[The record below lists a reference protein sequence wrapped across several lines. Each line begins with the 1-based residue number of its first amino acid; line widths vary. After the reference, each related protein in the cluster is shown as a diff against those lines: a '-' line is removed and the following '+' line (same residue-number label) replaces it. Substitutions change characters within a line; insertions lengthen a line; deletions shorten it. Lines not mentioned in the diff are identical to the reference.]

1 MKVLLHQL
9 RSEQLIFWRN
19 RESAGFIFVFPLMLF
34 LLLGALYDDERTD
47 EGYAGI
53 EVLLAG
59 MLGYGAA
66 NTGFAG
72 MAITLV
78 IRREYGILKRIRSTP
93 LPASSYF
100 VAALASTLLV
110 FALQTLVLLGLGRL
124 LYDTALPERPLS
136 LAFLVVFG
144 AAAFAGMGIGA
155 ASLIRSAEGS
165 SAVVNFILLPMAFLS
180 GSFGGR
186 DYPPVL
192 EAIANVL
199 PLKYFVDLLRDV
211 YLDHESAWSNPGAL
225 AVVAAWGL
233 GGALL
238 GARRFGWE
246 PRER

>member
-1 MKVLLHQL
+1 MRIFLHQL

-34 LLLGALYDDERTD
+34 LLLGSLYGDETTD
-47 EGYAGI
+47 EGYVAI
-53 EVLLAG
+53 ELLLAG

-93 LPASSYF
+93 LPAFSYF
-100 VAALASTLLV
+100 AAALASTLLV
-110 FALQTLVLLGLGRL
+110 FALQALVLLGLGRL
-124 LYDTALPERPLS
+124 LYGTSLPERPLS

-144 AAAFAGMGIGA
+144 AAAFAGMGIGT

-186 DYPPVL
+186 DYPTVL

-211 YLDHESAWSNPGAL
+211 YLDHESVWSNPGAL
-225 AVVAAWGL
+225 AVVAGWGL

>member
-1 MKVLLHQL
+1 MSVFLHQL
-9 RSEQLIFWRN
+9 RTEQLIFWRN

-34 LLLGALYDDERTD
+34 LLLGSLYDNETTD
-47 EGYAGI
+47 EGYAAI

-93 LPASSYF
+93 LPAQSYF
-100 VAALASTLLV
+100 AAALASTLAV
-110 FALQTLVLLGLGRL
+110 FALQTVVLLGLGRV

-144 AAAFAGMGIGA
+144 AAAFAGMGIGTA
-155 ASLIRSAEGS
+155 ALIRSAEGS
-165 SAVVNFILLPMAFLS
+165 SAVVNFVLLPMAFLS
-180 GSFGGR
+180 GSFGSR
-186 DYPPVL
+186 DYPQVL
-192 EAIANVL
+192 EVIADVL
-199 PLKYFVDLLRDV
+199 PLKYFIDLLRDV
-211 YLDHESAWSNPGAL
+211 YLENESAWSNPGAL

>member
-1 MKVLLHQL
+1 MRVFLHQL

-34 LLLGALYDDERTD
+34 LLLGALYGDETTD
-47 EGYAGI
+47 EGHAAI

-78 IRREYGILKRIRSTP
+78 VRREFGILKRIRSTP
-93 LPASSYF
+93 LPAFTYF
-100 VAALASTLLV
+100 AAALASTLFV
-110 FALQTLVLLGLGRL
+110 FALQTLVLLALGRL
-124 LYDTALPERPLS
+124 LYDTGLPERPFS
-136 LAFLVVFG
+136 LALLVVFG
-144 AAAFAGMGIGA
+144 AAAFAGMGIGTA
-155 ASLIRSAEGS
+155 ALIRSAEGS

-186 DYPPVL
+186 DYPSVL
-192 EAIANVL
+192 EAIASVL

>member
-1 MKVLLHQL
+1 VRLFLHQL

-19 RESAGFIFVFPLMLF
+19 RESAIFIFLFPVMLF
-34 LLLGALYDDERTD
+34 LLLGSLYGSDVDDDGFRGD
-47 EGYAGI
+47 EL
-53 EVLLAG
+53 LLAG

-78 IRREYGILKRIRSTP
+78 VRREYGMLKRIRSTP
-93 LPASSYF
+93 LPAAVYF
-100 VAALASTLLV
+100 AAALASTLIV
-110 FALQTLVLLGLGRL
+110 FAIQAVVLVALGRI
-124 LYDTALPERPLS
+124 LYGTSVPERPAS
-136 LAFLVVFG
+136 LAFLVVLG
-144 AAAFAGMGIGA
+144 AFAFAGLGIGTA
-155 ASLIRSAEGS
+155 ALIRSAEGS

-186 DYPPVL
+186 DYPAVL
-192 EAIANVL
+192 EALAAVL
-199 PLKYFVDLLRDV
+199 PLKYFVDLVRAV
-211 YLDHESAWSNPGAL
+211 YLEHESAWSDPGAL

-238 GARRFGWE
+238 AVRRFGWE